1 VLHRDAK
8 TPEKV
13 GLKELHKMLFDKL
26 NYWLLTKD
34 CSIE

>member
-13 GLKELHKMLFDKL
+13 GLKDLNKMFDKL

-34 CSIE
+34 CSI